1 MMAIKKLSLL
11 LVALLVVA
19 ACGSADTAD
28 TSTETTTGGATTTQA
43 VGSDEGSGIE
53 TDVEISFEVT
63 GNSVAVFIKDAA
75 GNTCVEST
83 NPDCAG
89 FYLNWEGNFDDL
101 SKNIEYA
108 DPTVINDLNPGDE
121 IDFLLMYQEVRG
133 ASEIISVKRYP
144 FSFNG

>member
-1 MMAIKKLSLL
+1 MAIKKLSLVI
-11 LVALLVVA
+11 VALLVFA
-19 ACGSADTAD
+19 ACGSAETAD
-28 TSTETTTGGATTTQA
+28 TSSEPTTSGVTTTKAI
-43 VGSDEGSGIE
+43 GSDEGSGIE
-53 TDVEISFEVT
+53 TDVEVSFEVT

-75 GNTCVEST
+75 GDTCIEST
-83 NPDCAG
+83 NPDCTG

-108 DPTVINDLNPGDE
+108 DPIVINDLNPGDE

-133 ASEIISVKRYP
+133 ASEIVSVKRYP